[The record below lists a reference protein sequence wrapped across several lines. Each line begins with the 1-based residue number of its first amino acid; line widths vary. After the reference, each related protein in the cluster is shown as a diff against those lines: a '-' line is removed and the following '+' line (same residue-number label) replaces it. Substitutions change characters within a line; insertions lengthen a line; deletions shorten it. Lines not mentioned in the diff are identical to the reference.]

1 MRLQYRPESDSLSV
15 VPTEAPDADAPAP
28 AIVLEF
34 DDEGRLV
41 NLDLQHAAAWSISR
55 ALGPRSFRIGLLPPE
70 PSPDE
75 AERAVYAG

>member
-41 NLDLQHAAAWSISR
+41 NLDLQHAAASSISR
-55 ALGPRSFRIGLLPPE
+55 ALGPRSFCIGLLPPE
-70 PSPDE
+70 PPPDE
-75 AERAVYAG
+75 AERAAYPG

>member
-1 MRLQYRPESDSLSV
+1 MRLRYRPETDSLTV
-15 VPTEAPDADAPAP
+15 VPTDAPEAEAPAP

-34 DDEGRLV
+34 DDDGRLV

-55 ALGPRSFRIGLLPPE
+55 APGPRSFRISLLPPE